1 MAGHHF
7 PSLSYVEPDYPVFA
21 TVLRPDSGRRRA
33 EAALRVL
40 VVDDDIR
47 IADTITEVLQQA
59 GFEAQAAYTGEAALQ
74 AAANFRPDCLLSD
87 VLMPRMNGVELAVT
101 FREQHPTAR
110 VVLISG
116 QVGISEIIEDAERR
130 GLHFQLLAKPLHP
143 RILIEE
149 LRRPSER

>member
-7 PSLSYVEPDYPVFA
+7 PSLSYVEPDYPVF
-21 TVLRPDSGRRRA
+21 LPLLQSDSSRRRA

-40 VVDDDIR
+40 VVDDDMR
-47 IADTITEVLQQA
+47 IADTIAEVLQQA
-59 GFEAQAAYTGEAALQ
+59 GFEAQAAYAGESALQ
-74 AAANFRPDCLLSD
+74 AAASFRPDCLLSD
-87 VLMPRMNGVELAVT
+87 VLMPKMNGVELAVT

-130 GLHFQLLAKPLHP
+130 GLHFQLLPKPLHP

-149 LRRPSER
+149 LRKPSEG